1 MMFTIPDGMEGHSR
15 YSCCV
20 LQVLGKMSGEELK
33 GRTYQPL
40 FPYFAHLK
48 QAPPAQNGHANGTPQ
63 SGPFR

>member
-1 MMFTIPDGMEGHSR
+1 M
-15 YSCCV
+15 